1 MAEAA
6 AMEWGMQVAAKVGG
20 KSVLVESDS
29 HELVE
34 LVNKII
40 RSMSEIAWVIFEI
53 LEKKNDFQNFKAQ
66 HTPRL
71 CNGIAHSL
79 AKLALQKMESLM
91 RLDEIS
97 ADVLYLISS

>member
-6 AMEWGMQVAAKVGG
+6 AMDWGMQVAARAGG
-20 KSVLVESDS
+20 KSILIESDS

-34 LVNKII
+34 LVNNRIS
-40 RSMSEIAWVIFEI
+40 SMSEIVWVIFEI

-66 HTPRL
+66 HILRL

-79 AKLALQKMESLM
+79 AKLALQKKESVM
-91 RLDEIS
+91 WLDEFQQIS
-97 ADVLYLISS
+97 CT